1 MAVDLIEPEKNI
13 TTARFVDTSKSLI
26 VYYYYQRE
34 ADIVEPR
41 YVSFNPDEEECAA
54 VLEVVPVET
63 LEANYYDFVEQQQM
77 REMYWQQFVDH
88 QQDIMKIIDDPDYY
102 ATLES
107 QREELQKFNELKES
121 GALEN
126 LDVPIPESVRGEEE
140 KADEFDAGKM
150 LGQLM
155 KMHEDKEKFFKIKL
169 AIFEMDAVKSSKNRQ
184 WKSAMRKAVN
194 TFALFGILQEGLE
207 GLEDEQAESVD

>member
-54 VLEVVPVET
+54 VLEVVPVDA

-126 LDVPIPESVRGEEE
+126 IDVPVPESVRGEEE
-140 KADEFDAGKM
+140 KADDFDAGKM

>member
-1 MAVDLIEPEKNI
+1 MAVDIIEPEKNI

-54 VLEVVPVET
+54 VLEVVPVDT

-126 LDVPIPESVRGEEE
+126 IDVPVPESVRGEEE

-155 KMHEDKEKFFKIKL
+155 KMHDDKEKFFKIKL

>member
-54 VLEVVPVET
+54 VLEVVPVDT

-102 ATLES
+102 STLES

-126 LDVPIPESVRGEEE
+126 LDVPVPESVRGEEE
-140 KADEFDAGKM
+140 KADDFDAGKM